1 MTLDIGSVD
10 GTLVYFVDGFI
21 ALLMSA
27 VNNLVG
33 AVFFVPIFMV
43 PGLFVAAIG
52 AFTGRRYMKA
62 QLSVRREL
70 RWALIFLH

>member
-21 ALLMSA
+21 SLLMSA
-27 VNNLVG
+27 VNNLIG

-43 PGLFVAAIG
+43 PGLVVAAIG
-52 AFTGRRYMKA
+52 TFTGRRYMKA

-70 RWALIFLH
+70 R